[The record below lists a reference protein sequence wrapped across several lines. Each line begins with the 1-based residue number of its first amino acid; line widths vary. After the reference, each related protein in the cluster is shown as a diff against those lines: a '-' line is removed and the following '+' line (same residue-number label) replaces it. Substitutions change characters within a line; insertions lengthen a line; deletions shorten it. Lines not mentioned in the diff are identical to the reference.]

1 LSEERRRRV
10 YEIGALKSILWPRRG
25 DRGVEK
31 TT

>member
-1 LSEERRRRV
+1 MEGGELELFEKSVEENIWTK
-10 YEIGALKSILWPRRG
+10 EGRG